1 MEFQPASLDGLFLI
15 KPFFH
20 ADARGSFIKTFHAEE
35 FAGHGLENEFRE
47 SYYSTS
53 NKGVI
58 RGMHF
63 QLPLHDHAKLV
74 FVTSGE
80 ILDVVVD
87 LRKSKKT
94 YGQHASFNLSG
105 ENRNMLY
112 IPRGMAHG
120 FCALTNNATV
130 IYFTGTVHNS
140 AHDAGIRY
148 DSFGFEWPSA
158 NPVVSDRD
166 KSFPG
171 LGEFTSPF

>member
-1 MEFQPASLDGLFLI
+1 MKFHATPLEGLYRI
-15 KPFFH
+15 EPFYF
-20 ADARGSFIKTFHAEE
+20 ADARGGFIKTFHADE
-35 FAGHGLENEFRE
+35 FAKNGLENEFRE

-53 NKGVI
+53 VKGVI

-63 QLPLHDHAKLV
+63 QTPPHDHAKLV

-80 ILDVVVD
+80 ILDLIVD
-87 LRKSKKT
+87 LRKNSKT
-94 YGQHASFNLSG
+94 YGKYASFNLTA

-120 FCALTNNATV
+120 FCAVSDSATV
-130 IYFTGTVHNS
+130 FYFTGTVHNA

-148 DSFGFEWPSA
+148 DSFGFDWPMK

-166 KSFPG
+166 KGFPA
-171 LGEFTSPF
+171 LGEFKSPF

>member
-1 MEFQPASLDGLFLI
+1 MEFHPTPLDGLFLI

-35 FAGHGLENEFRE
+35 FAKHGLENQFRE

-53 NKGVI
+53 NKGTI

-63 QLPLHDHAKLV
+63 QTPPHDHAKLV

-80 ILDVVVD
+80 ILDVIVD
-87 LRKSKKT
+87 LRKSSKT
-94 YGQHASFNLSG
+94 FGKYASFNLSA
-105 ENRNMLY
+105 ENRDMLY

-120 FCALTNNATV
+120 FYALTDVATV
-130 IYFTGTVHNS
+130 FYFTGTEHNA

-148 DSFGFEWPSA
+148 DSFGFNWPVE
-158 NPVVSDRD
+158 NPIVSDRD
-166 KSFPG
+166 KSFPA
-171 LGEFTSPF
+171 LKNFKSSF